1 MVRDLRVNEQIRVRE
16 VRVISPEG
24 EQLGIFPTHE
34 ALRMA
39 YERNMDLVE
48 VAPQARPPVCR
59 IMDYGKF
66 KYEQAKRDREARK
79 RQKIVDI
86 KEVKMRPRI
95 DQHDFEVKLRNARRF
110 LEDGDKVKA
119 TIMFRGREIV
129 HADLGRQVLERLARA
144 VEDIAT
150 IERRPVV
157 EGRNMTMVLAPRPQ
171 VVGASRAE
179 ARPAAGEGEGAA
191 GPAGE
196 ESRAT

>member
-1 MVRDLRVNEQIRVRE
+1 MNEQIRVRE

-39 YERNMDLVE
+39 YERDLDLVE

-79 RQKIVDI
+79 RQKIVEI

-110 LEDGDKVKA
+110 LEEGDKVKA

-150 IERRPVV
+150 VERRPVV
-157 EGRNMTMVLAPRPQ
+157 EGRNMTMILAPRPQ
-171 VVGASRAE
+171 TASQAARADAKAQPPQQGE
-179 ARPAAGEGEGAA
+179 PARS
-191 GPAGE
+191 
-196 ESRAT
+196 ESPSRDDARTAE

>member
-1 MVRDLRVNEQIRVRE
+1 MNEQIRVRE

-39 YERNMDLVE
+39 YERNLDLVE

-59 IMDYGKF
+59 IMDYGKY
-66 KYEQAKRDREARK
+66 KYEQAKRDREARR

-129 HADLGRQVLERLARA
+129 HADLGRQVLERLAKA

-150 IERRPVV
+150 VERRPVV

-171 VVGASRAE
+171 AAARPEPRPE
-179 ARPAAGEGEGAA
+179 ARPAAQEAGNAA
-191 GPAGE
+191 APAGGE
-196 ESRAT
+196 PRST

>member
-1 MVRDLRVNEQIRVRE
+1 MNEQIRVRE

-39 YERNMDLVE
+39 YERNLDLVE

-59 IMDYGKF
+59 IMDYGKY
-66 KYEQAKRDREARK
+66 KYEQSKRDREARK
-79 RQKIVDI
+79 RQQIVDI

-110 LEDGDKVKA
+110 LQDGNKVKA

-171 VVGASRAE
+171 VQAAARREATE
-179 ARPAAGEGEGAA
+179 ARPTDGDA
-191 GPAGE
+191 GPASAPGGGE
-196 ESRAT
+196 PRST

>member
-1 MVRDLRVNEQIRVRE
+1 MNEQIRVRE

-39 YERNMDLVE
+39 YERNLDLVE

-59 IMDYGKF
+59 IMDYGKY
-66 KYEQAKRDREARK
+66 KYEQSKRDREARK
-79 RQKIVDI
+79 RQRIVDV

-110 LEDGDKVKA
+110 LQDGNKVKA

-171 VVGASRAE
+171 VQAAARREATE
-179 ARPAAGEGEGAA
+179 ARPTDGDA
-191 GPAGE
+191 GPASAPGGGE
-196 ESRAT
+196 PRST

>member
-1 MVRDLRVNEQIRVRE
+1 MNEQIRVRE

-39 YERNMDLVE
+39 YERNLDLVE

-129 HADLGRQVLERLARA
+129 HADLGRQVLERLAKA

-171 VVGASRAE
+171 ATSAARAE
-179 ARPAAGEGEGAA
+179 ARPAAGEGAA
-191 GPAGE
+191 GPAPAGD
-196 ESRAT
+196 ESRA

>member
-1 MVRDLRVNEQIRVRE
+1 VNEQIRVRE

-39 YERNMDLVE
+39 YERDLDLVE
-48 VAPQARPPVCR
+48 VAPHARPPVCR
-59 IMDYGKF
+59 IMDYGKY

-150 IERRPVV
+150 VERRPVV
-157 EGRNMTMVLAPRPQ
+157 EGRNMTMILAPRPQ
-171 VVGASRAE
+171 NQSQHARTEQQKAE
-179 ARPAAGEGEGAA
+179 SQKAE
-191 GPAGE
+191 
-196 ESRAT
+196 